1 MKKQYITPGLLVVK
15 LTSEHAL
22 LEGSLLMSG
31 NTVTDSNGGWTREYE
46 VPISSNSGSSS
57 VWDDEW

>member
-1 MKKQYITPGLLVVK
+1 MKRQYITPGLLVVK
-15 LTSEHAL
+15 LTSVHAL

-31 NTVTDSNGGWTREYE
+31 NTVTDSNGGWTREYDNSS
-46 VPISSNSGSSS
+46 ISNKN